1 MKQPVM
7 YIGTI
12 GQSVWRSTDLGDSWK
27 RASNGIF
34 AEADIRAIAID
45 PGNSSVV
52 FAGTEN
58 GLYRTADGAE
68 TWQFV
73 DSEMNGLQIW
83 DIEISEK
90 NPNTIF
96 VGTCPSD
103 LFKST
108 DGGKTWIRLD
118 VELADECA
126 GGAIIPRVTSIAI
139 DPEDDQVVYAG
150 IEIDGFRRSTDGGK
164 NWETI
169 NEGLS
174 SLDIHGIS
182 VIPGQPK
189 KIIVATNND
198 VCRTDNLKYWT
209 PLTVKDYLPW
219 SYARAVFYCPNG
231 ENRVY
236 LGAGNGP
243 PGNEGGIFYSV
254 DLGDSWEQAELGM
267 MSNSTIWNFAYNGNI
282 DDLIVAYSVSGQIFR
297 STDHG
302 NSWQKLTREF
312 GEVRALA
319 ITS

>member
-34 AEADIRAIAID
+34 AEADIRAIAVD
-45 PGNSSVV
+45 PDNSSVV

-68 TWQFV
+68 TWQLI

-108 DGGKTWIRLD
+108 DGGKTWICLD

-139 DPEDDQVVYAG
+139 DPEDDQIVYAG

-182 VIPGQPK
+182 V
-189 KIIVATNND
+189 
-198 VCRTDNLKYWT
+198 
-209 PLTVKDYLPW
+209 
-219 SYARAVFYCPNG
+219 
-231 ENRVY
+231 
-236 LGAGNGP
+236 
-243 PGNEGGIFYSV
+243 
-254 DLGDSWEQAELGM
+254 
-267 MSNSTIWNFAYNGNI
+267 
-282 DDLIVAYSVSGQIFR
+282 
-297 STDHG
+297 
-302 NSWQKLTREF
+302 
-312 GEVRALA
+312 
-319 ITS
+319 

>member
-1 MKQPVM
+1 MKQPVI

-27 RASNGIF
+27 RASGGLF
-34 AEADIRAIAID
+34 PEADVRAIAVD
-45 PGNSSVV
+45 PSDPSVV
-52 FAGTEN
+52 FAGTGN
-58 GLYRTADGAE
+58 GLYRTADSAE
-68 TWQFV
+68 TWQLV
-73 DSEMNGLQIW
+73 GSEMNDLQIW

-139 DPEDDQVVYAG
+139 DPEDDQIVYAG
-150 IEIDGFRRSTDGGK
+150 IEIDGFRRSIDGGK

-182 VIPGQPK
+182 VVPGQPK

-198 VCRTDNLKYWT
+198 VCRMDDLKSWT
-209 PLTVKDYLPW
+209 PLAVKDNLPR
-219 SYARAVFYCPNG
+219 SYARSVFYCPNG
-231 ENRVY
+231 ENRDY

-243 PGNEGGIFYSV
+243 PGDEGGVFYSI
-254 DLGDSWEQAELGM
+254 DAGDSWEKADLGIV
-267 MSNSTIWNFAYNGNI
+267 SNSTIWNFAYNGNI
-282 DDLIVAYSVSGQIFR
+282 DDLIMAYSVSGQIFR
-297 STDHG
+297 SMDHG

-312 GEVRALA
+312 GEGMALA
-319 ITS
+319 IAS

>member
-34 AEADIRAIAID
+34 AEADIRAIAVD
-45 PGNSSVV
+45 PDNSSVV

-68 TWQFV
+68 TWQLI

-108 DGGKTWIRLD
+108 DGGKTWICLD

-139 DPEDDQVVYAG
+139 DPEDDQIVYAG

-198 VCRTDNLKYWT
+198 VCRTDDLKYWT
-209 PLTVKDYLPW
+209 SLTVKDYLPW
-219 SYARAVFYCPNG
+219 SYARAVFHCPNG

-254 DLGDSWEQAELGM
+254 DLGDSWEQADLGM
-267 MSNSTIWNFAYNGNI
+267 MSNSTIWNFAYNGNV

-297 STDHG
+297 SMDHG
-302 NSWQKLTREF
+302 NSWQKLTHEF

-319 ITS
+319 IAS